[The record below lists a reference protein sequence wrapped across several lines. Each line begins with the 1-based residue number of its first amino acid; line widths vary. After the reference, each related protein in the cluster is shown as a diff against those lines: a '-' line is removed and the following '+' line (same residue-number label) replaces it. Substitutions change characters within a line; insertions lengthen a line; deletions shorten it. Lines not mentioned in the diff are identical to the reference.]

1 MQTIDFIIVGLGT
14 AGSATCMSLAR
25 RGFKVLGLD
34 AHHPPHHHGSHYGG
48 TRSVRRAY
56 LEGSSYVPMAMASWE
71 LWRKLERDIGRTL
84 LVETGNVTIGP
95 TDCPAV
101 QGLLESAKAYDIP
114 HDFLT
119 AKDIRK
125 RWAPLT
131 PAEDFVGGLEKEA
144 GIVFPEAAITAF
156 LEEAQRG
163 GATLKF
169 NSPVSALMDN
179 RHGVTVRCGG
189 DSGEVY
195 EAGRLLVAAGSWTG
209 DLLGLPAEVLIP
221 RRVPVHW
228 FDVGDNHSYSLGKF
242 PVNFWQ
248 VPAEDNQA
256 LTYREFYS
264 LPTTSHTPLVK
275 AAFHN
280 GLSRCEPKSLD
291 RKITQAEV
299 QEIKTTLSRFI
310 PNLADQ
316 HVRSDVCLYTMTSDG
331 EFYLGKIPGSNNCF
345 GVALA
350 GHGFK
355 FAPVLGEMLADLLTD
370 TEPDFAIENF
380 SPNRFVS

>member
-1 MQTIDFIIVGLGT
+1 METFDFIILGLGT

-34 AHHPPHHHGSHYGG
+34 AHHPPHRLGSHHGG

-71 LWRKLERDIGRTL
+71 LWRKLERDVGRTL
-84 LVETGNVTIGP
+84 LVKTGNVTIGP
-95 TDCPAV
+95 SDCPAV
-101 QGLLESAKAYDIP
+101 QGVLRSAKAYDIP

-119 AKDIRK
+119 AKEIRK
-125 RWAPLT
+125 QWAPLT
-131 PAEDFVGGLEKEA
+131 PAEGFVGGLEKEA
-144 GIVFPEAAITAF
+144 GIVFPETAITAF
-156 LEEAQRG
+156 LKEAHKA

-169 NSPVSALMDN
+169 NSPVSTLKEN

-189 DSGEVY
+189 DNGELY
-195 EAGRLLVAAGSWTG
+195 EAGRLLVAAGGWTG
-209 DLLGLPAEVLIP
+209 ELLGLPADVLTP
-221 RRVPVHW
+221 KRVPVHW
-228 FDVGDNHSYSLGKF
+228 FDVGGNSSYSLGKF

-248 VPAEDNQA
+248 VPAEENR
-256 LTYREFYS
+256 TSHYREFYS
-264 LPTTSHTPLVK
+264 LPTTSQAPLVK

-280 GLSRCEPKSLD
+280 GLSRCEPKYLD
-291 RKITQAEV
+291 RKVTQAEV
-299 QEIKTTLSRFI
+299 HEMKTVLSHFI

-316 HVRSDVCLYTMTSDG
+316 HISSEVCLYTMTSDND
-331 EFYLGKIPGSNNCF
+331 FFLGKIPGPNNYF
-345 GVALA
+345 GAALA

-380 SPNRFVS
+380 SPSRFMS